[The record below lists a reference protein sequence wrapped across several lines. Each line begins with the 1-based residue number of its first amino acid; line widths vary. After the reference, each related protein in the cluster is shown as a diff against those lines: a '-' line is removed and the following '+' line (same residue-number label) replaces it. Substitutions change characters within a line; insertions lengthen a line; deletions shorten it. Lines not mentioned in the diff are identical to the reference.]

1 MTLGENI
8 KTALRSLRSS
18 KARAF
23 LTMLGIIIGISSFI
37 LINSVGAGAQSL
49 ILDQIRR
56 IGSNLVV
63 VLPGAADEKGPP
75 ASVFGINITTLKQ
88 SDIEDIAANIP
99 AVVAAASYVRGTINI
114 TYEGDSRFFEYLGTT
129 ASYPNVEDS
138 ELLYGRFFTDQEDA
152 RLNRVVVLGSDV
164 AREFFGEE
172 NPVGLSLRLKGEKYE
187 IIGVFKSRGTTAF
200 SNPDKNI
207 FIPLNTAQK
216 VILGIRH
223 LAFSRIKIAEGQN
236 IDVTMEQVREIL
248 RQNHRIDMPENDDF
262 NVRSSEQA
270 LGILTQVT
278 GALKLFLTLI
288 AAISLIVGG
297 IGIMNI
303 MYIAVTERSFE
314 IGLRKAIGATNNMVL
329 QQFLTE
335 AVVITLSAGVI
346 GIIFGS
352 VLSWIV
358 SLIVNALDYN
368 WDLLISPGSILF
380 AFIIAGVIGISFGL
394 WPARRAALKSPV
406 EAMRGT

>member
-8 KTALRSLRSS
+8 RTALRSLRGS
-18 KARAF
+18 KARSF

-88 SDIEDIAANIP
+88 VDGEDIQANIP
-99 AVVAAASYVRGTINI
+99 AVSAVAGYVRGTINM
-114 TYEGDSRFFEYLGTT
+114 TYEGESRFTEFYGTT
-129 ASYPNVEDS
+129 AAYPEVEDS
-138 ELLYGRFFTDQEDA
+138 DLLYGRFYTDQEDA
-152 RLNRVVVLGSDV
+152 RLSRVVVLGSDV
-164 AREFFGEE
+164 AGEMFGDGD
-172 NPVGLSLRLKGEKYE
+172 PTGLSVRLRGERYE
-187 IIGVFKSRGTTAF
+187 VLGVFKSRGTTAF
-200 SNPDKNI
+200 ASPDKII

-223 LAFSRIKIAEGQN
+223 LAFMRMKVVEGAN
-236 IDVTMEQVREIL
+236 LDTTMEQVREIL
-248 RQNHRIDMPENDDF
+248 RQNHRIDNPDNDDF
-262 NVRSSEQA
+262 SVRSSEQA
-270 LGILTQVT
+270 LGVLTQVT

-288 AAISLIVGG
+288 AAISLVVGG
-297 IGIMNI
+297 VGIMNI

-314 IGLRKAIGATNNMVL
+314 IGLRKAIGAKNKMIL
-329 QQFLTE
+329 QQFLIE
-335 AVVITLSAGVI
+335 AVVITLVAGVV
-346 GIIFGS
+346 GIILGAL
-352 VLSWIV
+352 LSWIV
-358 SLIVNALDYN
+358 SIIVNALDYN
-368 WDLLISPGSILF
+368 WDLIISPGSVIF
-380 AFIIAGVIGISFGL
+380 AFFIAGLIGIVFGL

-406 EAMRGT
+406 DAMRGT